1 MYVKVS
7 IPKFLFKSFTYSI
20 PSELLDTTLY
30 IGQSINVP
38 FRKNNQNG
46 FIISIFNKPDFQGKI
61 LDINSINKNA
71 FHINKELQKTLFW
84 ISKYYCCPIGKVLNI
99 ALPFQHQMKFS
110 TPKEHYIKI
119 SKKGISD
126 LNQNKIKYHNQLY
139 ILKFL
144 SKKNNDFI
152 NVNIFKDKIKSLSQT
167 CKRLEDKEYILSKK
181 AEKIKGLLN
190 QSQKTISKILKL
202 TKEQKFISSQ
212 IQAHY
217 KKNMHQPAVLSGV
230 PGSGKT
236 MIYIDL
242 IKKMISN
249 NKSVIVLVPEISLI
263 SPTYDA
269 INSYFSKSVGIWH
282 SKMNQSEKNLV
293 LKNLRNSS
301 FNIIVGTRS
310 CLFLPI
316 NNLGFITVDEE
327 HESAYKQEA
336 NAPLY
341 HARDVAIIR
350 SKFNKS
356 PILLVSSTP
365 SIETYFNLNEKKYT
379 GFHLEKKYSNSLLPS
394 IKLINM
400 SAKENYVKNSGILS
414 KMLIDKIQET
424 VKNNKQVLLLQNRR
438 GFSYIIKCSSCDYI
452 KKCINCST
460 PLKFHQTSNIL
471 QCHHCTYKTKNYNSC
486 EKCSSDL
493 IELSGT
499 GTQKIESILHT
510 IFPNYKVLRYDRDS
524 IKNKDNYFTL
534 LNKFE
539 SGKANILIGTQ
550 MIAKGIDF
558 KNVALVGILNSDIGL
573 YATDYRAGERIFQ
586 LIYQLIG
593 RAGRHLNKSTAVI
606 QSFNTSDIHVKYAC
620 QLNIEKMYNHILSER
635 KQLFYPPYSRL
646 IRILVSGENKESVK
660 KRIDLLHKKLQT
672 NKNLTVLGPSLA
684 PIEKINK
691 KWRYHILIKSD
702 KKYWQELY
710 NWMNKYLMNNIYHS
724 TEIIKFDVD
733 PISLL

>member
-20 PSELLDTTLY
+20 PTNLLDTTLY

-46 FIISIFNKPDFQGKI
+46 FIISIFDKPDFKGKI

-71 FHINKELQKTLFW
+71 FYIDNELQKTLFW
-84 ISKYYCCPIGKVLNI
+84 ISKYYCCPLAKVLNI
-99 ALPFQHQMKFS
+99 ALPFQHKMKFT
-110 TPKEHYIKI
+110 TPKEYYIKI
-119 SKKGISD
+119 SQKGISD
-126 LNQNKIKYHNQLY
+126 LNHNKIKYKNQLY

-144 SKKNNDFI
+144 YRENNNFI
-152 NVNIFKDKIKSLSQT
+152 NVNTFKNKIKSLTQT
-167 CKRLEDKEYILSKK
+167 WKRLENKEYIISKK
-181 AEKIKGLLN
+181 VEKINGLLN
-190 QSQKTISKILKL
+190 QSKEITSKILKL
-202 TKEQKFISSQ
+202 TTGQKIVSSK
-212 IQAHY
+212 IQEHY
-217 KKNMHQPAVLSGV
+217 KKHMLCPAVLSGV

-236 MIYIDL
+236 IIYIDL
-242 IKKMISN
+242 IKRIISN
-249 NKSVIVLVPEISLI
+249 NKSVIILVPEISLI
-263 SPTYDA
+263 SSTYD
-269 INSYFSKSVGIWH
+269 IMNSYFPKSVGIWH
-282 SKMNQSEKNLV
+282 SRMNKSEKNLV
-293 LKNLRNSS
+293 LKNIKNLS
-301 FNIIVGTRS
+301 FNIIIGTRS
-310 CLFLPI
+310 CLFLPVK
-316 NNLGFITVDEE
+316 NLGFMVVDEE
-327 HESAYKQEA
+327 HEGAYKQET

-365 SIETYFNLNEKKYT
+365 SIETYFNLNEKKYK
-379 GFHLEKKYSNSLLPS
+379 GFQLEKKYSNNLLPS

-400 SAKENYVKNSGILS
+400 SAKENYVKNSGLLS
-414 KMLIDKIQET
+414 KTLIDKIQET
-424 VKNNKQVLLLQNRR
+424 VQNNKQVLLLQNRR
-438 GFSYIIKCSSCDYI
+438 GSSYIIKCSNCDYI

-460 PLKFHQTSNIL
+460 PLKFHQASNIL
-471 QCHHCTYKTKNYNSC
+471 QCHHCTYKTKDYTSC
-486 EKCSSDL
+486 EKCASEL
-493 IELSGT
+493 IELSGS
-499 GTQKIESILHT
+499 GTQKIENIIHT

-524 IKNKDNYFTL
+524 VKNKNNYFEL

-539 SGKANILIGTQ
+539 SGQANILIGTQ

-593 RAGRHLNKSTAVI
+593 RAGRHLDISTAVI
-606 QSFNTSDIHVKYAC
+606 QSFNTSDIHIKYAC
-620 QLNIEKMYNHILSER
+620 QLNIKKMYDHILSER
-635 KQLFYPPYSRL
+635 EQLFYPPFSRL
-646 IRILVSGENKESVK
+646 IRILVLGENKLGTK
-660 KRIDLLHKKLQT
+660 KRIDILYKKLKT
-672 NKNLTVLGPSLA
+672 NNNFTILGPSLA

-710 NWMNKYLMNNIYHS
+710 NWMNKNLMTNIYNS